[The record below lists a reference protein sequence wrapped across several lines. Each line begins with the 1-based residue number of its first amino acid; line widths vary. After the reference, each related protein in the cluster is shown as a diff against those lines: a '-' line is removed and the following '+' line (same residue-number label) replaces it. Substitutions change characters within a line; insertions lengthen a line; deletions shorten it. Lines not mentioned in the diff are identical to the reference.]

1 MKQRIITGVVAAA
14 LFIPFVIYGE
24 LPFTLL
30 VYALAA
36 VGMYEILRMKGISIL
51 SIPGI
56 LGLLALFSILL
67 PNEWADKIQQLTSYS
82 KLELVFIM
90 VILLLVY
97 SVLVKNKFTF
107 DDVGFVILSA
117 FYVGMGFHYFIE
129 TRNADAG
136 LEYVI
141 FALLIVWTTD
151 SGAYFTGR
159 KIGKTKLWPEISP
172 NKTVEGFV
180 GGIII
185 AVIFAIGMQLVTPIA
200 SSFVLLIIVAIISSI
215 FGQMGDL
222 VESAI
227 KRHYN
232 VKDSGNILPGH
243 GGILDRFDSLLFV
256 LPLLHFLQF
265 VG

>member
-1 MKQRIITGVVAAA
+1 LKQRIITGVVAGA
-14 LFIPFVIYGE
+14 LFIIFVLLGN

-36 VGMYEILRMKGISIL
+36 VGAYELLKMKQMRLS

-56 LGLLALFSILL
+56 IGILITFILL
-67 PNEWADKIQQLTSYS
+67 LPQTVTDNIIEATSFS
-82 KLELVFIM
+82 KLELLMIG

-97 SVLVKNKFTF
+97 SVLVKNHFTF
-107 DDVGFVILSA
+107 DDVGFIVLSTI
-117 FYVGMGFHYFIE
+117 YVGTGFYYLIE
-129 TRNADAG
+129 TRNSG
-136 LEYVI
+136 LEYII

-151 SGAYFTGR
+151 SGAYFIGR
-159 KIGKTKLWPEISP
+159 KIGKKKLWPEISP

-180 GGIII
+180 GGIIS
-185 AVIFAIGMQLVTPIA
+185 AVVFACIMQMIYPIA
-200 SSFVLLIIVAIISSI
+200 SSWLVLIVITVVASI

-227 KRHYN
+227 KRHYG
-232 VKDSGNILPGH
+232 VKDSGKLLPGH

-256 LPLLHFLQF
+256 LPLLHFLHF
-265 VG
+265 I